1 MIGVAVQ
8 ARMSSTRLPA
18 KVLLPVAGRPLLGYV
33 LERVALAGETVVVAT
48 SDQPDDDPVAQFAS
62 DAGVQVFRG
71 SLPDVAGRFA
81 ALADSFGLDALVR
94 VSGDSPLIDPALVDE
109 AISLFGAGEVD
120 LVTNVFPRSF
130 PVGQSVE
137 VLSRAAL
144 DRVLAATDDP
154 SDREHVTRYVYAHHK
169 DFRIQ
174 NFAHERD
181 VSHVRHVV
189 DTEEDLRRV
198 EAIFAAMDRDHTSYG
213 VDDLLR
219 LGPG

>member
-71 SLPDVAGRFA
+71 SLPDVAGRFN

-181 VSHVRHVV
+181 VSDVRHVV

-198 EAIFAAMDRDHTSYG
+198 EAIFAAMERDHTSYG
-213 VDDLLR
+213 VEDLLALER
-219 LGPG
+219 G